1 MILFK
6 RGATISD
13 RIYSGLSNLL
23 RLALLVAVFLEIYN
37 GEWDLLFGTVM
48 VYLMTLLPYAF
59 EKRLEV
65 RFPLEYEFLVVLFIF
80 LSLFM
85 GGIHDYYTYY
95 WWWDSALHF
104 GFGIAI
110 GYAGFLILYTLYAEG
125 KVKSKPF
132 WIAAFTFLFA
142 IGVGALWEIL
152 EFGID
157 NIFGANMQESGL
169 PDTMGD
175 LIVDGVGALL
185 TSLAG
190 YYYVAK
196 QRAPIF
202 SRLIKKF
209 KEHNPHIFKKGKK
222 ISKSLKRFNKRRKKL
237 FGKV

>member
-110 GYAGFLILYTLYAEG
+110 GYAGFLILYTL
-125 KVKSKPF
+125 
-132 WIAAFTFLFA
+132 FA